1 MNKNVLIIY
10 HSEDN
15 DGRVSGALC
24 RLAAEERFSGAAVT
38 CYGRTYAQLTDWL
51 SKFNSV
57 KDFITQIRLEYDTI
71 ILTDISF
78 NEVPVMN
85 ELYKEF
91 NDNFYWFDHHTP
103 AVKSSF
109 YNGYN
114 NAKGIRVNG
123 EYSAIRCVWE
133 YFFDNS
139 VGGPDCKNTPKLL
152 NTLSAYDSWNWAAH
166 GTTFDFCNY
175 VNKGFNVESCCDFE
189 KTYNIIKVLLA
200 NLNKADISV
209 PTLHEQQL
217 LINCYTTGR
226 ILAVS
231 EDINN
236 KDLINRFGDYSF
248 TIENGD
254 KCCALFNQ
262 STLNSSSFKSLKN
275 TDTRHGIVF
284 KRLPATGKYVISLY
298 NINNDDMFNCGD
310 YLKKKYNGGEHIGAA
325 GTTVSK
331 TVFNNIL
338 KSKVL

>member
-1 MNKNVLIIY
+1 MNNNVLIIY

-24 RLAAEERFSGAAVT
+24 RLAVEERFTGTKVT
-38 CYGRTYAQLTDWL
+38 CYGRTYAQLTEWL
-51 SKFNSV
+51 SEFNSI
-57 KDFITQIRLEYDTI
+57 KDFVKHIRSLYDTI

-78 NEVPVMN
+78 NELSVMN

-109 YNGYN
+109 DNGYN
-114 NAKGIRVNG
+114 NVKGIRVNG
-123 EYSAIRCVWE
+123 DYSAIRCVWE
-133 YFFDNS
+133 YFFCNS
-139 VGGPDCKNTPKLL
+139 VSGSDNKNTPKLL
-152 NTLSAYDSWNWAAH
+152 NTLSAYDSWNWLGH

-175 VNKGFNVESCCDFE
+175 VNKGFNVESCCDFD

-200 NLNKADISV
+200 NLNKANVSD

-217 LINCYTTGR
+217 LMNCYTTGR

-248 TIENGD
+248 TLENGD

-262 STLNSSSFKSLKN
+262 SLLNSTSFKSLKN

-284 KRLPATGKYVISLY
+284 KRLPHTGKYVISLY
-298 NINNDDMFNCGD
+298 NINDDDKFNCGA
-310 YLKKKYNGGEHIGAA
+310 YLKKRYNGGGHIGAGGA
-325 GTTVSK
+325 TVSK
-331 TVFNNIL
+331 AVFNNIL
-338 KSKVL
+338 NSNVL